1 MAMVFYC
8 DSNNGCE
15 RACGGL
21 EKCVEECS
29 NFHLKNNLKNN
40 FDMHK
45 CAVRVIT
52 KVMLSNVEDT
62 LPVQLFIE
70 GIYRSSSI
78 FAVSES
84 RPTRIKLSLQAHVK
98 VIAARHAHYSTGVKI
113 AVKILVLHNNANE
126 ADLELINKTSKDSC
140 SEQQLKRL
148 IERDDNRLYENIGP
162 WSILDELVTNEL
174 KAQGKVL
181 YYQCPVVL
189 ASENNGK
196 YDLNNEKAP
205 VIAMVVEDCNKENH
219 YTTQLLV
226 QAVQENI
233 LCNNPNCM
241 HEYRYID
248 LPNGKGFWCLRLVH
262 GTILCWFHIMST
274 LGKHLKIW
282 KVDWSL
288 RYPIAMVF
296 KIVGQSRSDEDVS
309 KMKKEYNEF
318 ICSLPLD
325 NDTKNFLMRDLKMN
339 WICEEWRQ

>member
-189 ASENNGK
+189 ASENSPEHYYQLINPLAMMNK
-196 YDLNNEKAP
+196 YQPTKLAL
-205 VIAMVVEDCNKENH
+205 
-219 YTTQLLV
+219 Q
-226 QAVQENI
+226 
-233 LCNNPNCM
+233 
-241 HEYRYID
+241 
-248 LPNGKGFWCLRLVH
+248 GLVH

-274 LGKHLKIW
+274 L
-282 KVDWSL
+282 
-288 RYPIAMVF
+288 
-296 KIVGQSRSDEDVS
+296 GQSRSDEDVS

-339 WICEEWRQ
+339 WICEEWRQSFIDGGRTPDISHIGHN